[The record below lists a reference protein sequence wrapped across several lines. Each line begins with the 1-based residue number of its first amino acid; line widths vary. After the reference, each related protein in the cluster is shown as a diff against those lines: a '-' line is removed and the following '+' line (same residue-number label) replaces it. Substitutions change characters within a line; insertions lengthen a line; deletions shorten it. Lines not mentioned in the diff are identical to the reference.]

1 MNKATQ
7 DNIDVAILSGHM
19 SSVEAYLEVKHPDS
33 KAYIV
38 KQHMDE
44 ELEMYLKEDSMTR
57 QESINYKKRLM
68 GAVCDAEEAIAAIQ
82 NAMDAIS
89 INAEEM
95 DLWNRASDAKFEMN
109 KVLQGLKELDSQIF
123 IPS

>member
-1 MNKATQ
+1 MKHYICGVPNGERVTQNPITMNKATQ

-38 KQHMDE
+38 KEHMDE

-68 GAVCDAEEAIAAIQ
+68 GAVCDAEEAIQAIQ
-82 NAMDAIS
+82 NAMDS
-89 INAEEM
+89 NQFRRNGPLE
-95 DLWNRASDAKFEMN
+95 
-109 KVLQGLKELDSQIF
+109 QGIRCQV
-123 IPS
+123 